1 MEATKRLFIGTF
13 LSETGR
19 YQFQQLREDLEPVLA
34 ENWNCKLRWVR
45 PEKLHMTW
53 LFIGDCSHEQEEAIA
68 STLLKVTEELSLT
81 ETDSVI
87 SFEKLDFFPNKSKRS
102 LMALLPTTIPTGFA
116 EVASHLR
123 KDLEKFCQKYEGL
136 KLRPHITL
144 FRFDRTDRNNYSF
157 PQNFDKSRIAKIQL
171 NVSKLSLV
179 SSHLGSNKESYEEL
193 QVFEF
198 KRDQS

>member
-1 MEATKRLFIGTF
+1 
-13 LSETGR
+13 
-19 YQFQQLREDLEPVLA
+19 
-34 ENWNCKLRWVR
+34 
-45 PEKLHMTW
+45 MTW
-53 LFIGDCSHEQEEAIA
+53 LFIGDCSHEQEEAIS
-68 STLLKVTEELSLT
+68 STLLKVTEELSVA

-87 SFEKLDFFPNKSKRS
+87 SFDKLDFFPNKSKRS
-102 LMALLPTTIPTGFA
+102 LMALLPTVVPAGFT

-123 KDLEKFCQKYEGL
+123 KDLGRFCQKDEGL

-157 PQNFDKSRIAKIQL
+157 PPSFDRKRIAKTQL

-193 QVFEF
+193 QVFEI
-198 KRDQS
+198 KRKQP